1 MDYKDFAFSPICG
14 LRTGFSANRRTAY
27 RRDPSSWYDGAVALS
42 DRRLRRREFFEIR
55 IESLRADK
63 WTGSLAIG
71 TFPVYL
77 FISARINRLCYIV
90 AN

>member
-1 MDYKDFAFSPICG
+1 MDYEDFAFSLICG

-27 RRDPSSWYDGAVALS
+27 RRDSSSCYDGAVALS

-55 IESLRADK
+55 IDSLRADK

-71 TFPVYL
+71 TYPVYL
-77 FISARINRLCYIV
+77 FISARIIRLC
-90 AN
+90 